1 MKTITKNNLELNL
14 KEATSTLLEMAKN
27 SCWNEISENTSY
39 IISEIKNALPNRT
52 ERKKANDKK
61 ETKSLGEITTELK
74 AFYENLYDI
83 NLYIYK
89 SEKESTIIEI
99 LYYPKSSLEPDFY
112 KTVKKNEPM
121 LHMKIGIPIYV
132 NNKTEKYDVN
142 WELGG
147 IRYKWNNF
155 LGQIRFK
162 IYEYKHLK
170 NLRLRNKNVG

>member
-1 MKTITKNNLELNL
+1 
-14 KEATSTLLEMAKN
+14 
-27 SCWNEISENTSY
+27 
-39 IISEIKNALPNRT
+39 
-52 ERKKANDKK
+52 
-61 ETKSLGEITTELK
+61 
-74 AFYENLYDI
+74 
-83 NLYIYK
+83 
-89 SEKESTIIEI
+89 
-99 LYYPKSSLEPDFY
+99 
-112 KTVKKNEPM
+112 M